1 VIYEFPPFRLDTERL
16 ELTRAGAAVALE
28 PQVFRLIQVLV
39 EQRERVVSK
48 DDLMDLVWDGRIV
61 SDATLSTRIN
71 AARRALD
78 DDGKAQAVIRT
89 SPRRGFRFVAEV
101 VTEGAATLAETP
113 ASPLAAGHAVSQE
126 IRFCTANDGVRV
138 AYATTGQGPP
148 IVKSANWLNHL
159 EFDWQSP
166 VWRHVFTELSRDNT
180 LVRYDGRGNGLSD
193 RDVDDISFE
202 AMVSDLETVIDA
214 AGLDRVTLFGMSQ
227 GCSVSVAYAARH
239 PERVE
244 RLILIGGYLT
254 GWTLETPEEVE
265 RQNAIMALIRAGW
278 GTDNAAFRQVFTSLL
293 IPEGT
298 TEQMQWF
305 NELQR
310 MTTSADMAVRLRRVF
325 GDIDVRDQA
334 SRVSAPTLVL
344 HARNDAM
351 VRFER
356 GRKVAAGIPGARF
369 VPLESQNHLLLEDEP
384 AWPVFLGE
392 VERFMAET

>member
-1 VIYEFPPFRLDTERL
+1 MIYEFPPFRLDTERL